1 MLLMIWH
8 LDRESA
14 IIVLSTSNIY
24 MHEIKKKVNKK
35 VIAFLYVAVYIQQ
48 KSNILFRKN
57 LFYLLLC
64 EFHIVRTAQSW
75 PIHDGPVRSSAA

>member
-24 MHEIKKKVNKK
+24 MHEINKK

-64 EFHIVRTAQSW
+64 EFHIMRTAQSW